1 MLNKLPLDTFF
12 IIILDF
18 NSVLDIINIILLNK
32 YFYLNI
38 DDTYF
43 RSWGINKYS
52 KNFWIQANRRSTCIS
67 KPLCCMR
74 LELLRLQRFIDC
86 MKIQNVVWS
95 NQDFYKF
102 WNMLEE
108 YKENKTMFRKNY
120 LYPSIYT

>member
-1 MLNKLPLDTFF
+1 MLNKLPLDVFLL
-12 IIILDF
+12 IILNF

-32 YFYLNI
+32 YFYLHI

-43 RSWGINKYS
+43 RAWGINKYS
-52 KNFWIQANRRSTCIS
+52 KKFWIKANRRSTCIS
-67 KPLCCMR
+67 KPLSCMR

-95 NQDFYKF
+95 NEDFYKF

-108 YKENKTMFRKNY
+108 YKENNTIFRKNY